1 MTMTGRR
8 YKDMVAGVDEVGRGC
23 LAGAVFAAA
32 VILPDGDS
40 VTGLRDSKRLSARK
54 REKLATAIRARSV
67 DWAIGQASVQE
78 IDRLNILRATL
89 LAMER
94 AVRAL
99 RIQPD
104 QVLIDGVHCP
114 DIEIPTRSII
124 GGDACEP
131 TIMAASIL
139 AKVTRDSVMMHLE
152 TEFPGFAFAKNKGYG
167 TAAHIE
173 ALKMHGPTIH
183 HRMTFAPCS
192 RLALDKNQ
200 DAGLPNHRSGV
211 NE

>member
-1 MTMTGRR
+1 MTMTDRR
-8 YKDMVAGVDEVGRGC
+8 YRYMIAGVDEVGRGC
-23 LAGAVFAAA
+23 LAGAVYAAA
-32 VILPDGDS
+32 VILPDTHP

-54 REKLATAIRARSV
+54 REKLATTIRTCSV

-94 AVRAL
+94 AVHAL

-104 QVLIDGVHCP
+104 LVLIDGIHCP
-114 DIEIPTRSII
+114 DIEIPTRSIV

-131 TIMAASIL
+131 AIMAASIL
-139 AKVTRDSVMMHLE
+139 AKVIRDSVMTHLDP
-152 TEFPGFAFAKNKGYG
+152 EFPGFAFAKNKGYG
-167 TAAHIE
+167 TAAHLE
-173 ALKMHGPTIH
+173 ALKMLGPTIH

-192 RLALDKNQ
+192 RLTLERNQ
-200 DAGLPNHRSGV
+200 DIGFAEPSVGG
-211 NE
+211 